1 MIYFQTRFVVV
12 RTGHVPGT
20 GAYSVL
26 DTEQGD
32 RVLFQ
37 GTLSECHRQAATFAE
52 LVHATRIAGFGARSS
67 DSSDAGRR
75 RMARRTGKPGG
86 RFSFVHNGVTVSR
99 ATQGQ
104 ILNLAQR
111 RAEATD
117 GEITLT
123 IKEWEDVVAT
133 VKRLLDGAVV
143 TYRV

>member
-1 MIYFQTRFVVV
+1 M
-12 RTGHVPGT
+12 
-20 GAYSVL
+20 
-26 DTEQGD
+26 
-32 RVLFQ
+32 
-37 GTLSECHRQAATFAE
+37 
-52 LVHATRIAGFGARSS
+52 AG
-67 DSSDAGRR
+67 
-75 RMARRTGKPGG
+75 RTGKLGE